1 MLDPITISAVVGGA
15 KALKSA
21 FDTAKSAMD
30 EFRAC
35 AEAGM
40 DAKQSFGQL
49 INVFVAHGET
59 QKHINEAKKE
69 KIEAAPVTEDGSPAK
84 PALKKSATVLALEA
98 MAIER
103 ELRAQEEEIKNYLIY
118 QCNEAGLY
126 DELCARRNAIINAER
141 AQIEE
146 KQRAETER
154 VLEIKR
160 EQTAKRRKVRKIFD
174 AIYNVVAVIVTMG
187 IIGAF
192 AMFIRWMF
200 DQEGTM

>member
-1 MLDPITISAVVGGA
+1 MEPISTITAVIGGA

-21 FDTAKSAMD
+21 FDTAKGAMD

-40 DAKQSFGQL
+40 DAKQSFAQL

-59 QKHINEAKKE
+59 QKAINEVRKFKDE
-69 KIEAAPVTEDGSPAK
+69 PAPVTEDGSPAQ
-84 PALKKSATVLALEA
+84 PAPKKSATVLALEA
-98 MAIER
+98 MQMER

-126 DELCARRNAIINAER
+126 DELCARRNAIINAEKR
-141 AQIEE
+141 ELEE
-146 KQRAETER
+146 KQRAEIER

-160 EQTAKRRKVRKIFD
+160 VANTKRRKLRKIFD
-174 AIYNVVAVIVTMG
+174 AIYNVIAVIVTLG

-200 DQEGTM
+200 NQEGSL

>member
-1 MLDPITISAVVGGA
+1 MEPVSTIAAVVGGA

-59 QKHINEAKKE
+59 QKQINEAKQAKV
-69 KIEAAPVTEDGSPAK
+69 AAPVTEDGSPAK
-84 PALKKSATVLALEA
+84 PAPKSATVLALEA

-118 QCNEAGLY
+118 QCNESGLY
-126 DELCARRNAIINAER
+126 DELCARRNEIINADR
-141 AQIEE
+141 AAEE
-146 KQRAETER
+146 QKLRAETER

-160 EQTAKRRKVRKIFD
+160 QDMARRRRLRKIFD
-174 AIYNVVAVIVTMG
+174 AIYNVIAVIVTMG

-200 DQEGTM
+200 DQEGSL

>member
-1 MLDPITISAVVGGA
+1 MEPISTIAAVVGGA

-21 FDTAKSAMD
+21 FDTAKGAMD

-35 AEAGM
+35 AQAGM

-59 QKHINEAKKE
+59 QKQINAAKMAKV
-69 KIEAAPVTEDGSPAK
+69 AAPVTEDGSPAK
-84 PALKKSATVLALEA
+84 PAPKKSATVLALEA
-98 MAIER
+98 MQMER
-103 ELRAQEEEIKNYLIY
+103 ELRDQEEEIKNYLIY
-118 QCNEAGLY
+118 QCNESGLY
-126 DELCARRNAIINAER
+126 DELCARRDAIINADRAAEEER
-141 AQIEE
+141 L
-146 KQRAETER
+146 RAETER

-160 EQTAKRRKVRKIFD
+160 TQMAKRRRLRKIFD
-174 AIYNVVAVIVTMG
+174 AIYNVIAVIVTMG

-200 DQEGTM
+200 DQEGSL

>member
-1 MLDPITISAVVGGA
+1 MIDPITISAVVGGA

-21 FDTAKSAMD
+21 FDTAKGAMD

-35 AEAGM
+35 AQAGM

-59 QKHINEAKKE
+59 QKQINAAKMAKV
-69 KIEAAPVTEDGSPAK
+69 AAPVTEDGSPAK

-98 MAIER
+98 MQMER
-103 ELRAQEEEIKNYLIY
+103 ELRDQEEEIKNYLIY
-118 QCNEAGLY
+118 QCNESGLY
-126 DELCARRNAIINAER
+126 DELCARRDAIINAEKLEL
-141 AQIEE
+141 EE
-146 KQRAETER
+146 KRRAETER

-160 EQTAKRRKVRKIFD
+160 TEMAKRRKVRKILD

-192 AMFIRWMF
+192 AWFIRWMF
-200 DQEGTM
+200 DQEGNL

>member
-1 MLDPITISAVVGGA
+1 MIDPITISAVVGSA

-21 FDTAKSAMD
+21 FDTAKGAMD

-59 QKHINEAKKE
+59 QKQINAAKSAKV
-69 KIEAAPVTEDGSPAK
+69 AAPVTEDGSPAK
-84 PALKKSATVLALEA
+84 PAPKKSATVLALEA
-98 MAIER
+98 MQMER
-103 ELRAQEEEIKNYLIY
+103 ELIAQEEEIKNYLIY
-118 QCNEAGLY
+118 QCNESGLY
-126 DELCARRNAIINAER
+126 DELCARRNEIINADRTVEEER
-141 AQIEE
+141 L
-146 KQRAETER
+146 RAETDR

-160 EQTAKRRKVRKIFD
+160 AQQANRRRLRKIFD
-174 AIYNVVAVIVTMG
+174 AIYNVIAVIVTMG

-200 DQEGTM
+200 DQEGSL